1 MAADR
6 AGAIPPAI
14 PGQEHHV
21 KLLIAG
27 REYPAVD
34 HSSASLLHLM
44 QLKQQ
49 TRDFT
54 EDGKGLGMHA
64 LQAIGA
70 SAAAAQ
76 AEGEVPEN
84 ADLWMAVMVFLTR
97 RAAGE
102 NVTFL
107 EAIDV
112 PLESIQVVSEP
123 GDEAS
128 AVEADPTTPGPDSPE
143 TPESDPSA
151 DATA

>member
-1 MAADR
+1 
-6 AGAIPPAI
+6 
-14 PGQEHHV
+14 V
-21 KLLIAG
+21 KLMIDG
-27 REYPAVD
+27 REYAAVD
-34 HSSASLLHLM
+34 HSSASLLHLLE
-44 QLKQQ
+44 LKQQ

-112 PLESIQVVSEP
+112 PLESIQVVS
-123 GDEAS
+123 GA
-128 AVEADPTTPGPDSPE
+128 G
-143 TPESDPSA
+143 
-151 DATA
+151 

>member
-1 MAADR
+1 
-6 AGAIPPAI
+6 
-14 PGQEHHV
+14 V

-34 HSSASLLHLM
+34 HSNASLLHLM
-44 QLKQQ
+44 ELKQQ

-54 EDGKGLGMHA
+54 EDGKGLGMAA

-70 SAAAAQ
+70 SAAAQ
-76 AEGEVPEN
+76 AEGQVPEN

-102 NVTFL
+102 KLTFL

-112 PLESIQVVSEP
+112 PLGSIEFLPEP
-123 GDEAS
+123 GDQAGQ
-128 AVEADPTTPGPDSPE
+128 VEPDPTSPGPDSPE
-143 TPESDPSA
+143 TPESDPSPA
-151 DATA
+151 VSA

>member
-1 MAADR
+1 
-6 AGAIPPAI
+6 
-14 PGQEHHV
+14 V
-21 KLLIAG
+21 KLLIDG

-34 HSSASLLHLM
+34 HSNASLLHLM
-44 QLKQQ
+44 ELKQQ
-49 TRDFT
+49 TREFT

-64 LQAIGA
+64 LQAIGV
-70 SAAAAQ
+70 SAAQAQ

-97 RAAGE
+97 RAARE

-112 PLESIQVVSEP
+112 PLGSIEVVTEP
-123 GDEAS
+123 GDEA
-128 AVEADPTTPGPDSPE
+128 AVVEADPTTPGPDSPA

-151 DATA
+151 AATA

>member
-1 MAADR
+1 
-6 AGAIPPAI
+6 
-14 PGQEHHV
+14 V

-34 HSSASLLHLM
+34 HSNASLLHLM
-44 QLKQQ
+44 ELKQQ

-54 EDGKGLGMHA
+54 EDGHGLGMAA

-70 SAAAAQ
+70 SAATQ

-102 NVTFL
+102 KLTFL

-112 PLESIQVVSEP
+112 PLGSIEFLPEP
-123 GDEAS
+123 GDQAGQ
-128 AVEADPTTPGPDSPE
+128 VEADPTSPGPDSPE
-143 TPESDPSA
+143 TPESDPAATVSA
-151 DATA
+151 